1 MAKVITSKSQLDFT
15 LESLHDMEKPSK
27 TLMVRPD
34 YFKVDYVINPH
45 MEGNIGKVNQVNAFK
60 EWERVRDAFS
70 ASGMEVVE
78 LEGVEDLPDMVFC
91 ANQSL
96 PFISEQG
103 DKEVIMS
110 IMHSDHRKQ
119 EVAYIEQWYADNN
132 YAIHHLPYKS
142 IEEFEGMGDA
152 LWHSGKRLLWGGYGF
167 RTSKKAYDFISDQWS
182 VPVIALKLSHPE
194 FYHLDT
200 CMCILNTTTALIY
213 PKAFT
218 KKGLELIHS
227 LFTTVIEADEY
238 EAEKLFA
245 CNATCPNGKDVI
257 LQRGATSTNEK
268 LTEAGFNVIEVDT
281 EEFLKSGGSVFC
293 MKMMA
298 W

>member
-1 MAKVITSKSQLDFT
+1 MSKVITSKSQINFSISDIP
-15 LESLHDMEKPSK
+15 EMDMATQ
-27 TLMVRPD
+27 TLMVRPTH
-34 YFKVDYVINPH
+34 FTVEYVINPH
-45 MEGNIGKVNQVNAFK
+45 MEGNVGKVNRENAIK
-60 EWERVRDAFS
+60 EWENVRDAFKS
-70 ASGMEVVE
+70 TGVNIHEI
-78 LEGVEDLPDMVFC
+78 EGQKGLPDMVFC

-96 PFISEQG
+96 PYVTEDG

-110 IMHSDHRKQ
+110 IMNSDHRKQ
-119 EVAYIEQWYADNN
+119 EVAFIEKWYADNG

-142 IEEFEGMGDA
+142 IEGFEGMGDA
-152 LWHSGKRLLWGGYGF
+152 LWHPGKRLLWGGYGF
-167 RTSKKAYDFISDQWS
+167 RTSKEAYDFINQQWN
-182 VPVIALKLSHPE
+182 VPVIALKLTHPE

-200 CMCILNTTTALIY
+200 CMCILNTETVLIY
-213 PKAFT
+213 PAAFT
-218 KKGLELIHS
+218 KKGLDMIQEV
-227 LFTTVIEADEY
+227 FPTVIEVDEY

-257 LQRGATSTNEK
+257 IQRGCTSTNKK
-268 LTEAGFNVIEVDT
+268 LVEAGFNVIEVDT